1 MISSNFTSTENVKGR
16 AENFFL
22 RPIFVALM
30 AKVYLGIGGNLG
42 RRDLFLSHTTQWI
55 GALVGPIL
63 QASSIYET
71 AAWGMEDTP
80 DFLNQVLEV
89 ETELEPLQ
97 VLEKCHY
104 IERLMGRK
112 RKAGTGYAS
121 RTADLDLLHYEGCSM
136 EHADLVLPHPGIT
149 RRKFVLIPFAE
160 IAGELTLPGL
170 THTLNELLASSEDT
184 TEVRTWDSRTAI

>member
-22 RPIFVALM
+22 RPIFVAPM

-42 RRDLFLSHTTQWI
+42 RRDLFLSHTIQWI
-55 GALVGPIL
+55 GALVGPVL

-71 AAWGMEDTP
+71 AAWGMEDAP

-89 ETELEPLQ
+89 ETELAPLQ
-97 VLEKCHY
+97 VLEKCHH

-112 RKAGTGYAS
+112 RTAGTGYAS
-121 RTADLDLLHYEGCSM
+121 RTADIDLLHYEGYRM
-136 EHADLVLPHPGIT
+136 EDADLVLPHPGIT
-149 RRKFVLIPFAE
+149 KRKFVLIPFAE
-160 IAGELTLPGL
+160 IAGELTLPGV
-170 THTLNELLASSEDT
+170 THTITELLASSEDT